1 MVILAV
7 PKLERRVRLPS
18 LAPDLHKYP
27 FILIRKVGGYFIMPT
42 IRELYNFY
50 IPMYR
55 DERSPRT
62 QQNYQYNMEKYILR
76 YIGEKDIS
84 AVKLSEIQ
92 ILLNQMKGMAET
104 PIRSVYG
111 DLKLMLRHAYIDE
124 YICRDFATLLH
135 SPQHSR
141 GGFRRALTPLE
152 RGAVIEVAQTDQK
165 YTGFLFMMLCGCR
178 PSEAY
183 AITKDDIDFEA
194 ETVHIRGTKTKASD
208 RVVPCPTILLNI
220 AEKSLYGFITAS
232 QTGLQVTKEAQ
243 VRIWHSFFIDCH
255 KYLGG
260 KIYRNKP
267 VEPYPFG
274 KDLVPY
280 NLRHE
285 YCTNLARNGVDIR
298 ITQKLMGHASP
309 EMTLRVYT
317 NLSDEDVCTDEVR
330 KIVNNLQSCKVRKR

>member
-1 MVILAV
+1 METL
-7 PKLERRVRLPS
+7 R
-18 LAPDLHKYP
+18 D
-27 FILIRKVGGYFIMPT
+27 
-42 IRELYNFY
+42 LYNFY
-50 IPMYR
+50 IPLYR
-55 DERSPRT
+55 RNRSEAVKK
-62 QQNYQYNMEKYILR
+62 NHKWLNEKYILR
-76 YIGEKDIS
+76 YIGDREVSTI
-84 AVKLSEIQ
+84 KLSELQ
-92 ILLNQMKGMAET
+92 ILVNEMSGMSQT
-104 PIRSVYG
+104 PVRSVVG
-111 DLKLMLRHAYIDE
+111 DLKLVLRHAYIDE
-124 YICRDFATLLH
+124 YLSRDFSTYLT
-135 SPQHSR
+135 SPQTLK
-141 GGFRRALTPLE
+141 GGIRRALTPLE
-152 RGAVIEVAQTDQK
+152 RQTVIDVAQTDQR
-165 YTGFLFMMLCGCR
+165 YTAFLFMMLCGCR

-183 AITKDDIDFEA
+183 AIRKEDIDFEA
-194 ETVHIRGTKTKASD
+194 ETVHIRGTKTRLSD
-208 RVVPCPTILLNI
+208 RVVPCPRIILSI
-220 AEKSLYGFITAS
+220 AEKTLYGLITAS

-317 NLSDEDVCTDEVR
+317 NLSDDDVCTDQVR
-330 KIVNNLQSCKVRKR
+330 EIVNNLQACARLNGKV